1 MREFWGHKL
10 AALISTPLFV
20 SIAATRGAGPHPTI
34 LALGPALPIDPLAT
48 TVLVVVV
55 AAVAVVSDVVVVV
68 VVVVADSRRVPHPWA
83 SGAKETRPCIH
94 PSIPLPLLFSSPP
107 LP

>member
-48 TVLVVVV
+48 TVVVVV
-55 AAVAVVSDVVVVV
+55 AAVAVVSDVV